1 MPSLRILLG
10 GPAGMGPGKAAIL
23 EAIDRTGSISA
34 AAREM
39 GMSYRKAWLMVDA
52 MNHCFREPVVMG
64 NAGGTKGGGA
74 AVTEM
79 GREVV
84 RCYREMENKAR
95 TALETELAIFSKL
108 IS

>member
-1 MPSLRILLG
+1 MRILLG

-23 EAIDRTGSISA
+23 EAIEKTGSISA

-64 NAGGTKGGGA
+64 NVGGSKGGGA

-79 GREVV
+79 GREVI
-84 RCYREMENKAR
+84 RCYREMETKAKV
-95 TALETELAIFSKL
+95 AIETELATFAKL